1 LQRRL
6 ITAFA
11 ALLNEVIMLQSQ
23 WQQTSTHTSAHLAQ
37 TMTLLSL
44 TAAELQQKIDS
55 ELAENPALEL
65 VEERRCPMCKRLLP
79 PGGPCP
85 ICSQPK
91 SDASDEPI
99 VFISPREDFYT
110 GISTGSHE
118 IPDEPFASESIDL
131 PAYVLKQAAS
141 KLRTEDRM
149 LAAYILSNLDEDGL
163 LTTTLMEIA
172 RYHHR
177 LPSEI
182 EDVIALLKHCDPVGV
197 CSANPGEAM
206 LAQIDS
212 LEEVTDVPE
221 LTREIVQHHL
231 HQVSQHHFSE
241 IARELSTTAH
251 QVQLV
256 ANFISENLNPFPAR
270 AYWGDVRNPGTSGTE
285 VFHQPDVLVYYLNDK
300 PGNPLVV
307 EIILP
312 VRGTL
317 KVNQLFKESMKSVD
331 QEQAEVWKGDIEKA
345 SLLIKCIQQRSNAMK
360 LLLEKL
366 VVIQKDYIVGGDKN
380 MVPLTRAQIAQEL
393 GLHESTISRAV
404 SGKTLQLPNKKI
416 VPMAIFFDRSL
427 SLRTIIKEMIEQ
439 EDHPMSDSEIKERL
453 EEDGVTIARR
463 TVAKYRSM
471 EGILPAHL
479 RQKNPGSMG

>member
-1 LQRRL
+1 MFQ
-6 ITAFA
+6 
-11 ALLNEVIMLQSQ
+11 NQ

-55 ELAENPALEL
+55 ELANNPALEL

-79 PGGPCP
+79 PTGPCP

-91 SDASDEPI
+91 SENSDDPI

-110 GISTGSHE
+110 GTGTGSGE
-118 IPDEPFASESIDL
+118 VPDEPYASEMIDL
-131 PAYVLKQAAS
+131 PTYVLKQAAADL
-141 KLRTEDRM
+141 KVEDR
-149 LAAYILSNLDEDGL
+149 LIAAYILNHLDEDGF
-163 LTTTLMEIA
+163 LTITPIEVA

-182 EDVIALLKHCDPVGV
+182 QEIIDLLKRCDPVGV
-197 CSANPGEAM
+197 CSANPAEAM
-206 LAQIDS
+206 LAQVDS
-212 LEEVTDVPE
+212 LSESIEIPA
-221 LTREIVQHHL
+221 LTREVIRDFL
-231 HQVSQHHFSE
+231 PKVSQHHFPE
-241 IARELSTTAH
+241 IARALKSST
-251 QVQLV
+251 QQIQLV

-270 AYWGDVRNPGTSGTE
+270 AHWGDVRNPNASGSE
-285 VFHQPDVLVYYLNDK
+285 AFHQPDVLIYYLNEN
-300 PGNPLVV
+300 PSNPLVV

-317 KVNQLFKESMKSVD
+317 KVNQLFKDTLKTVEEEHAV
-331 QEQAEVWKGDIEKA
+331 EWKEDIEKA

-360 LLLEKL
+360 LLLEQL
-366 VVIQKDYIVGGDKN
+366 VVLQKDYITRGDKN
-380 MVPLTRAQIAQEL
+380 MLPLTRTKIAEEL

-404 SGKTLQLPNKKI
+404 SGKTIQLPNKKI

-427 SLRTIIKEMIEQ
+427 SLRTVIKEMIEQ
-439 EDHPMSDSEIKERL
+439 EARPLSDSEIKEKL
-453 EEDGVTIARR
+453 EEDGVSIARR

-479 RQKNPGSMG
+479 RSTSKN

>member
-1 LQRRL
+1 MFQ
-6 ITAFA
+6 
-11 ALLNEVIMLQSQ
+11 NQ
-23 WQQTSTHTSAHLAQ
+23 WQQTTTNTSAHLAQ

-55 ELAENPALEL
+55 ELANNPALEL

-79 PGGPCP
+79 PTGPCP

-91 SDASDEPI
+91 TETSDDPI

-110 GISTGSHE
+110 GSSTSGQE
-118 IPDEPFASESIDL
+118 IPDEPFASESVDL
-131 PAYVLKQAAS
+131 PSYVLKQAAADL
-141 KLRTEDRM
+141 KPQDRL
-149 LAAYILSNLDEDGL
+149 LAAYILNHLDDDGFL
-163 LTTTLMEIA
+163 SVPVIEIA

-182 EDVIALLKHCDPVGV
+182 EEVIALLKRCDPIGV
-197 CSANPGEAM
+197 CSSSPNEAM

-212 LEEVTDVPE
+212 LAETTQIPE
-221 LTREIVQHHL
+221 LTREIVRDHL

-241 IARELSTTAH
+241 VAKALKTTPR
-251 QVQLV
+251 QVQIV

-270 AYWGDVRNPGTSGTE
+270 AYWGDVRNPSGSESE
-285 VFHQPDVLVYYLNDK
+285 VYHQPDILVYYLNDK

-317 KVNQLFKESMKSVD
+317 RVNQLFKDSMKSVD
-331 QEQAEVWKGDIEKA
+331 PDQAEEWKDDIEKA

-366 VVIQKDYIVGGDKN
+366 VVIQKDYIIGGDKD
-380 MVPLTRAQIAQEL
+380 MVALTRASIAQEL

-404 SGKTLQLPNKKI
+404 SGKTIQLPNRKI
-416 VPMAIFFDRSL
+416 VPLSIFFDRSL
-427 SLRTIIKEMIEQ
+427 SLRTVIKEMIEG
-439 EDHPMSDSEIKERL
+439 EDSPLSDSEIKQRL
-453 EEDGVTIARR
+453 EENGITIARR

-479 RQKNPGSMG
+479 RQKNPGKSG

>member
-1 LQRRL
+1 MFQ
-6 ITAFA
+6 
-11 ALLNEVIMLQSQ
+11 NQ

-55 ELAENPALEL
+55 ELANNPALEL

-79 PGGPCP
+79 PTGPCP

-91 SDASDEPI
+91 SENSDDPI

-110 GISTGSHE
+110 GTGTGSGE
-118 IPDEPFASESIDL
+118 VPDEPYASEMIDL
-131 PAYVLKQAAS
+131 PTYVLKQAAADL
-141 KLRTEDRM
+141 KVEDR
-149 LAAYILSNLDEDGL
+149 LIAAYILNHLDEDGF
-163 LTTTLMEIA
+163 LTITPIEVA

-182 EDVIALLKHCDPVGV
+182 QEIIDLLKRCDPVGV
-197 CSANPGEAM
+197 CSANPAEAM
-206 LAQIDS
+206 LAQVDS
-212 LEEVTDVPE
+212 LSESIEIPG
-221 LTREIVQHHL
+221 LTREVIRDFL
-231 HQVSQHHFSE
+231 PKVSQHHFPE
-241 IARELSTTAH
+241 IARALKSST
-251 QVQLV
+251 QQIQLV

-270 AYWGDVRNPGTSGTE
+270 AHWGDVRNPNASGSE
-285 VFHQPDVLVYYLNDK
+285 AFHQPDVLIYHLNEN
-300 PGNPLVV
+300 PSNPLVV

-317 KVNQLFKESMKSVD
+317 KVNQLFKDALKTVEEEHAV
-331 QEQAEVWKGDIEKA
+331 EWKEDIEKA

-360 LLLEKL
+360 LLLEQL
-366 VVIQKDYIVGGDKN
+366 VVLQKDYITRGDKN
-380 MVPLTRAQIAQEL
+380 MLPLTRAKIAEEL

-404 SGKTLQLPNKKI
+404 SGKTIQLPNKKI

-427 SLRTIIKEMIEQ
+427 SLRTVIKEMIEQ
-439 EDHPMSDSEIKERL
+439 EARPLSDSEIKEKL
-453 EEDGVTIARR
+453 EEDGVSIARR

-479 RQKNPGSMG
+479 RSTSKN

>member
-1 LQRRL
+1 MFQ
-6 ITAFA
+6 
-11 ALLNEVIMLQSQ
+11 NQ

-55 ELAENPALEL
+55 ELANNPALEL

-79 PGGPCP
+79 PTGPCP

-91 SDASDEPI
+91 SENSDDPI

-110 GISTGSHE
+110 GTGTGSGE
-118 IPDEPFASESIDL
+118 VPDEPYASEMIDL
-131 PAYVLKQAAS
+131 PTYVLKQAAADL
-141 KLRTEDRM
+141 KVEDR
-149 LAAYILSNLDEDGL
+149 LIAAYILNHLDEDGF
-163 LTTTLMEIA
+163 LTITPIEVA

-182 EDVIALLKHCDPVGV
+182 QEIIDLLKRCDPVGV
-197 CSANPGEAM
+197 CSANPAEAM
-206 LAQIDS
+206 LAQVDS
-212 LEEVTDVPE
+212 LSESIEIPG
-221 LTREIVQHHL
+221 LTREVIRDFL
-231 HQVSQHHFSE
+231 PKVSQHHFPE
-241 IARELSTTAH
+241 IARALKSST
-251 QVQLV
+251 QQIQLV

-270 AYWGDVRNPGTSGTE
+270 AHWGDVRNPNASGSE
-285 VFHQPDVLVYYLNDK
+285 AFHQPDVLIYYLNEN
-300 PGNPLVV
+300 PSNPLVV

-317 KVNQLFKESMKSVD
+317 KVNQLFKDTLKTVEEEHAV
-331 QEQAEVWKGDIEKA
+331 EWKEDIEKA

-360 LLLEKL
+360 LLLEQL
-366 VVIQKDYIVGGDKN
+366 VVLQKDYITRGDKN
-380 MVPLTRAQIAQEL
+380 MLPLTRTKIAEEL

-404 SGKTLQLPNKKI
+404 SGKTIQLPNKKI

-427 SLRTIIKEMIEQ
+427 SLRTVIKEMIEQ
-439 EDHPMSDSEIKERL
+439 EARPLSDSEIKEKL
-453 EEDGVTIARR
+453 EEDGVSIARR

-479 RQKNPGSMG
+479 RSTSKN

>member
-1 LQRRL
+1 MFQ
-6 ITAFA
+6 
-11 ALLNEVIMLQSQ
+11 NQ

-55 ELAENPALEL
+55 ELANNPALEL

-79 PGGPCP
+79 PTGPCP

-91 SDASDEPI
+91 SENSDDPI

-110 GISTGSHE
+110 GTGTGSGE
-118 IPDEPFASESIDL
+118 VPDEPYASEMIDL
-131 PAYVLKQAAS
+131 PTYVLKQAAADL
-141 KLRTEDRM
+141 KVEDR
-149 LAAYILSNLDEDGL
+149 LIAAYILNHLDEDGF
-163 LTTTLMEIA
+163 LTITPIEVA

-182 EDVIALLKHCDPVGV
+182 QEIIDLLKRCDPVGV
-197 CSANPGEAM
+197 CSANPAEAM
-206 LAQIDS
+206 LAQVDS
-212 LEEVTDVPE
+212 LSESIEIPG
-221 LTREIVQHHL
+221 LTREVIRDFL
-231 HQVSQHHFSE
+231 PKVSQHHFPE
-241 IARELSTTAH
+241 IARALKSST
-251 QVQLV
+251 QQIQLV

-270 AYWGDVRNPGTSGTE
+270 AHWGDVRNPNASGSE
-285 VFHQPDVLVYYLNDK
+285 AFHQPDVLIYYLNEN
-300 PGNPLVV
+300 PANPLVV

-317 KVNQLFKESMKSVD
+317 KVNQLFKDTLKTVEEEHAV
-331 QEQAEVWKGDIEKA
+331 EWKEDIEKA

-360 LLLEKL
+360 LLLEQL
-366 VVIQKDYIVGGDKN
+366 VVLQKDYITRGDKN
-380 MVPLTRAQIAQEL
+380 MLPLTRTKIAEEL

-404 SGKTLQLPNKKI
+404 SGKTIQLPNKKI

-427 SLRTIIKEMIEQ
+427 SLRTVIKEMIEQ
-439 EDHPMSDSEIKERL
+439 EARPLSDSEIKEKL
-453 EEDGVTIARR
+453 EEDGVSIARR

-479 RQKNPGSMG
+479 RSTSKN

>member
-1 LQRRL
+1 MFQ
-6 ITAFA
+6 
-11 ALLNEVIMLQSQ
+11 NQ

-55 ELAENPALEL
+55 ELANNPALEL

-79 PGGPCP
+79 PTGPCP

-91 SDASDEPI
+91 SENSDDPI

-110 GISTGSHE
+110 GTGTGSGE
-118 IPDEPFASESIDL
+118 VPDEPYASEMIDL
-131 PAYVLKQAAS
+131 PTYVLKQAAADL
-141 KLRTEDRM
+141 KVEDR
-149 LAAYILSNLDEDGL
+149 LIAAYILNHLDEDGF
-163 LTTTLMEIA
+163 LTITPIEVA

-182 EDVIALLKHCDPVGV
+182 QEIIDLLKRCDPVGV
-197 CSANPGEAM
+197 CSANPAEAM
-206 LAQIDS
+206 LAQVDS
-212 LEEVTDVPE
+212 LSESIEIPG
-221 LTREIVQHHL
+221 LTREVIRDFL
-231 HQVSQHHFSE
+231 PKVSQHHFPE
-241 IARELSTTAH
+241 IARALKSST
-251 QVQLV
+251 QQIQLV

-270 AYWGDVRNPGTSGTE
+270 AHWGDVRNPNASGSE
-285 VFHQPDVLVYYLNDK
+285 AFHQPDVLIYYLNEN
-300 PGNPLVV
+300 PSNPLVV

-317 KVNQLFKESMKSVD
+317 KVNQLFKDTLKTVEEEHAV
-331 QEQAEVWKGDIEKA
+331 EWKEDIEKA

-360 LLLEKL
+360 LLLEQL
-366 VVIQKDYIVGGDKN
+366 VVLQKDYITRGDKN
-380 MVPLTRAQIAQEL
+380 MLPLTRAKIAEEL

-404 SGKTLQLPNKKI
+404 SGKTIQLPNKKI

-427 SLRTIIKEMIEQ
+427 SLRTVIKEMIEQ
-439 EDHPMSDSEIKERL
+439 EARPLSDSEIKEKL
-453 EEDGVTIARR
+453 EEDGVSIARR

-479 RQKNPGSMG
+479 RSTSKN

>member
-1 LQRRL
+1 
-6 ITAFA
+6 
-11 ALLNEVIMLQSQ
+11 MLQNQ
-23 WQQTSTHTSAHLAQ
+23 WQQTTIHTSAHLAQ

-79 PGGPCP
+79 PSGPCP

-91 SDASDEPI
+91 SEVSDEPI

-110 GISTGSHE
+110 GISSGSNE
-118 IPDEPFASESIDL
+118 IPDEPYASESVDL
-131 PAYVLKQAAS
+131 PSYVLKQVAGEL
-141 KLRTEDRM
+141 KTDDRM
-149 LAAYILSNLDEDGL
+149 LAAYILSHLDEDGL
-163 LTTTLMEIA
+163 LTISVMEIA

-177 LPSEI
+177 LPSEV
-182 EDVIALLKHCDPVGV
+182 EDVIAMLKRCDPVGV
-197 CSANPGEAM
+197 CSANPAEAM

-212 LEEVTDVPE
+212 LTEVSDIPD
-221 LTREIVQHHL
+221 LTREIVQDYL
-231 HQVSQHHFSE
+231 HQVSQHHFGD
-241 IARELSTTAH
+241 IARNLKTTTR
-251 QVQLV
+251 QVQAV

-270 AYWGDVRNPGTSGTE
+270 AYWGDVRNPSTSGSE

-317 KVNQLFKESMKSVD
+317 RVNQLFKDSMKSVD
-331 QEQAEVWKGDIEKA
+331 QDQAEIWKGDIEKA

-366 VVIQKDYIVGGDKN
+366 VVIQKDYIIGGDKN
-380 MVPLTRAQIAQEL
+380 MASLTRAQIAQEL

-404 SGKTLQLPNKKI
+404 SGKTIQLPNKRI
-416 VPMAIFFDRSL
+416 VPMATFFDRSL
-427 SLRTIIKEMIEQ
+427 SLRTIIKEMIEN
-439 EDHPMSDSEIKERL
+439 EDHPMSDSEIKECL
-453 EEDGVTIARR
+453 EEEGVSIARR

-479 RQKNPGSMG
+479 RQKSSIIMG

>member
-1 LQRRL
+1 
-6 ITAFA
+6 
-11 ALLNEVIMLQSQ
+11 
-23 WQQTSTHTSAHLAQ
+23 
-37 TMTLLSL
+37 
-44 TAAELQQKIDS
+44 
-55 ELAENPALEL
+55 
-65 VEERRCPMCKRLLP
+65 
-79 PGGPCP
+79 
-85 ICSQPK
+85 
-91 SDASDEPI
+91 
-99 VFISPREDFYT
+99 
-110 GISTGSHE
+110 
-118 IPDEPFASESIDL
+118 
-131 PAYVLKQAAS
+131 
-141 KLRTEDRM
+141 
-149 LAAYILSNLDEDGL
+149 
-163 LTTTLMEIA
+163 
-172 RYHHR
+172 
-177 LPSEI
+177 
-182 EDVIALLKHCDPVGV
+182 
-197 CSANPGEAM
+197 
-206 LAQIDS
+206 
-212 LEEVTDVPE
+212 
-221 LTREIVQHHL
+221 
-231 HQVSQHHFSE
+231 
-241 IARELSTTAH
+241 
-251 QVQLV
+251 
-256 ANFISENLNPFPAR
+256 
-270 AYWGDVRNPGTSGTE
+270 
-285 VFHQPDVLVYYLNDK
+285 
-300 PGNPLVV
+300 V